1 MPKTEI
7 QIQNDSGGGK
17 TTAILIVILVLA
29 VSLLL
34 VANGY
39 RKYKAKYEA
48 ARDNSELLSNCISS
62 LQDSAKLYKVKFADG
77 QKRNVAQIASL
88 AMTKENIEKL
98 YSGKAEECKRLGIK
112 LSNVKTI
119 TSAVTSTT
127 ETVTVP
133 VYIDSLKQLNTSFND
148 GYLSL
153 HNTIYRNNTS
163 KIEYQY
169 RDSFDLY
176 NDIKQKHFLFF
187 RWRKKTNRFTLVPR
201 NPKTSIL
208 GIRVIEKIE

>member
-1 MPKTEI
+1 MVKTEI
-7 QIQNDSGGGK
+7 QIKNDGGGGK

-39 RKYKAKYEA
+39 RKYKVKYEA
-48 ARDNSELLSNCISS
+48 ARTNSELLSRSINS
-62 LQDSAKLYKVKFADG
+62 LQDSAKLYKVKFSDG

-88 AMTKENIEKL
+88 AMTKENVEKL
-98 YSGKAEECKRLGIK
+98 YSSKAEECKKLGIK

-119 TSAVTSTT
+119 TSAVTSTV
-127 ETVTVP
+127 ETITVP
-133 VYIDSLKQLNTSFND
+133 VYIDSLKYLHTSFND

-153 HNTIYRNNTS
+153 HNTIFRNNIS

-176 NDIKQKHFLFF
+176 NDVKQKHFLFF
-187 RWRKKTNRFTLVPR
+187 KWRKKTNRFTLVPR
-201 NPKTSIL
+201 NPKTDIL
-208 GIRVIEKIE
+208 NLRVIERIE